1 MANVQRYLEK
11 AAAAL
16 EEMRRQRPLVHNI
29 TNFVVMT
36 ETANILLHIGASP
49 VMAHA
54 PEEVEELARAAG
66 ALVLN
71 IGTLEKS
78 WIDSMLLA
86 GRAAAE
92 NGVPVVLDPVGAGA
106 TRLRTETSLRI
117 LQEVQP
123 TVLRGN
129 AAEVSILAGI
139 EARVK
144 GVEADGAIASPAEIA
159 RRAAQKFNT
168 TAVVTGP
175 QDAISDG
182 SRVILVNNGHP
193 MLGMLTGTG
202 CMATAL
208 VGAFLAVEKD
218 AVAAALGA
226 LVSFGL
232 AAERAALKASAP
244 ASFRVALFDEVY
256 LIDPDALLS
265 DARVEAV
272 SL

>member
-1 MANVQRYLEK
+1 MPACRYYLEK

-16 EEMRRQRPLVHNI
+16 EELRRRRPLVHNI

-54 PEEVEELARAAG
+54 PEEVEELARVAG

-71 IGTLEKS
+71 IGTLERA
-78 WIDSMLLA
+78 WIESMLLA
-86 GRAAAE
+86 GRAAAA

-106 TRLRTETSLRI
+106 TRLRTESSLR
-117 LQEVQP
+117 LLEEVKPQ
-123 TVLRGN
+123 VLRGN
-129 AAEVSILAGI
+129 AAEVSILAGM
-139 EARVK
+139 EASVK
-144 GVEADGAIASPAEIA
+144 GVEADAAAASPAEIA
-159 RRAAQKFNT
+159 LRAAQRFNT

-182 SRVILVNNGHP
+182 HRLLLVNNGHP

-208 VGAFLAVEKD
+208 IGAFLAVEKD
-218 AVAAALGA
+218 AVVAALGA

-232 AAERAALKASAP
+232 AAEKAALKAKAP

-256 LIDPDALLS
+256 LLTPEALLAG
-265 DARVEAV
+265 ARVETV